1 MSSKAEQ
8 KQKSHQAILESAA
21 TLLRQRGIAA
31 SSVLDVMKGA
41 GLTVGGFYGHFD
53 SKEQLFTAT
62 LKHAAGIMW
71 QKLLE
76 NARGSSPR
84 ERVVSVLRS
93 YLSREHRDTPEAGC
107 FLPNV
112 AAEVAREGEPYRSA
126 LAAELTRFVDSLSAI
141 LDGDGAGAES
151 GKGNGSGRSRE
162 TALGLIALMFGALS
176 LARTLAGTPLSDEF
190 LAAARRLGARAVS
203 DLP

>member
-151 GKGNGSGRSRE
+151 GKRSERSRE
-162 TALGLIALMFGALS
+162 TALELIALMFGALS

-190 LAAARRLGARAVS
+190 LAAARRLEARAVS
-203 DLP
+203 EQP